1 MDAKNISS
9 IPAGSFGYSSKK
21 GRNYPLALNIQDVDC
36 PQSLKLFSWWMNTGH
51 WYNFGYDLG
60 SRCLPNDDLD
70 VIKFDIITVDV
81 HRLVERYTTKY
92 IPLSRRA
99 KEEKLGL

>member
-1 MDAKNISS
+1 M
-9 IPAGSFGYSSKK
+9 
-21 GRNYPLALNIQDVDC
+21 ALNIQDVDC

-70 VIKFDIITVDV
+70 VIKFDSYEPTSHALSHAKTEIPKIVNILAFGFV
-81 HRLVERYTTKY
+81 HISPRLKQF
-92 IPLSRRA
+92 
-99 KEEKLGL
+99 